1 MSNVLYFFVLKFDT
15 EIFFCYNPY
24 VNSIFISQICAMIR
38 EHFTTT
44 KTSWLGNTKEYIV
57 LHHTATGEWSLAG
70 VLRTFQH
77 GAVSAHYVIDTDGA
91 IYQFNSD
98 DDILWHAGLSSW
110 EGKTSL
116 NKYSIGIE
124 LVGPLPG
131 FTDAQRKSLR
141 KLVLALM
148 QKYAIW
154 AKNIIR
160 HKDIS
165 PGRKVDPDDS
175 LWNIAFPSF
184 ASYQESYNVIQATVW
199 FYEQT
204 YRKEFGQEIT
214 DNDAVI
220 KDIDA
225 VVDRLT
231 RADGSINVKEL
242 VYFVAIGLQRATKD
256 RSIDPVMWKYLV

>member
-1 MSNVLYFFVLKFDT
+1 M
-15 EIFFCYNPY
+15 
-24 VNSIFISQICAMIR
+24 CAMIR
-38 EHFTTT
+38 EHLTTT

-57 LHHTATGEWSLAG
+57 LHHTGTGEWSLAS

-77 GAVSAHYVIDTDGA
+77 GVVSAHYVIDTDGT

-116 NKYSIGIE
+116 NRYSIGIE
-124 LVGPLPG
+124 LIGPLPG

-141 KLVLALM
+141 KLVLELLH
-148 QKYAIW
+148 KYGIW
-154 AKNIIR
+154 VKNIIR
-160 HKDIS
+160 HKDIA

-175 LWNIAFPSF
+175 LWAVAFPSF
-184 ASYQESYNVIQATVW
+184 AAYQESYAVMQATLW

-204 YRKEFGQEIT
+204 YHKAFAA
-214 DNDAVI
+214 DDALI

-225 VVDRLT
+225 VVERVSN
-231 RADGSINVKEL
+231 ADGSINIKEL
-242 VYFVAIGLQRATKD
+242 VYFIAVGLQKSIEH
-256 RSIDPVMWKYLV
+256 RSTDTTVWKYIV